1 MAKKSLTFTSREF
14 SDKTGIPVATVN
26 RLLREGKIKGAKA
39 SGKWL
44 IDRGE
49 LNTKAVKA
57 LSKTAD
63 RPVSSKPAPKSIE
76 KKGKK
81 LQSKPT
87 DKTYSVAEFSS
98 LTYLTEGG
106 VVEYIKKGRLKGIK
120 DEQGN
125 WQLSHENFQNPNIH
139 HLIR

>member
-1 MAKKSLTFTSREF
+1 MAKESLTLTSREF

-49 LNTKAVKA
+49 LSAKAVQA

-81 LQSKPT
+81 RQPKPT

-106 VVEYIKKGRLKGIK
+106 VVEYIKKGRLKGVK

-125 WQLSHENFQNPNIH
+125 WQLSHENLQNPHIH